1 MTTVNNA
8 TSVGAGVN
16 QAAVSAAQEL
26 SDQFLTLLTAQLQN
40 QDPLNPMDN
49 AELTS
54 QMAQISTVT
63 GISQLNTT
71 MEWLSYNLSSL
82 QSTQA
87 TSLLGRQAMV
97 SGDLISLDQG
107 QAEGAYQLPAA
118 ASKAEVV
125 VTNSSGTE
133 VDRFSLNGL
142 SAGTHTFSWDG
153 KEGALSDGK
162 YSFRVEA
169 TVDGNTVQAGT
180 MSVFNVAGVRPY
192 AGGTVILDQHGNSVD
207 LSNVYQIS

>member
-8 TSVGAGVN
+8 SAVGAGVN
-16 QAAVSAAQEL
+16 QATVSAAQEL

-71 MEWLSYNLSSL
+71 MEWLSYNMSSL

-87 TSLLGRQAMV
+87 ASLLGRQAMV
-97 SGDLISLDQG
+97 GGDLISLDQG
-107 QAEGAYQLPAA
+107 QAEGAYQLS
-118 ASKAEVV
+118 ASATKAEVI
-125 VTNSSGTE
+125 VTNSSGAE
-133 VDRFSLNGL
+133 VDRFSVNDLAPGV
-142 SAGTHTFSWDG
+142 HTFNWDG
-153 KEGALSDGK
+153 KGGALPDGK

-169 TVDGNTVQAGT
+169 LVDGNTVQAST
-180 MSVFNVAGVRPY
+180 LSIFNVAGVRPY

-207 LSNVYQIS
+207 LNNVYQIS